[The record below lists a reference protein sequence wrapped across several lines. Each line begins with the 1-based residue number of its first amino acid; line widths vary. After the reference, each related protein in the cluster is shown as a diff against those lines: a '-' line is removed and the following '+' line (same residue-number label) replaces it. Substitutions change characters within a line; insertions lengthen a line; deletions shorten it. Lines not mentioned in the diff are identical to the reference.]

1 MKTESLTSNFPI
13 VCVGGSSA
21 DVDAYTLLLRN
32 LRPDLGI
39 AIVIVNHLSLL
50 NDRLLQELPNFT
62 TMPVEPITDGLSI
75 LRNRVYLSAEDR
87 DLHVQEG
94 VFRLKLLSKPTGWPD
109 VITVFLDSLAKHWN
123 GKLIAVIYSGYDGDG
138 AVALRCVKEAGGVVM
153 ARKAEATEQPD
164 MPLSAVATG
173 FVDFILSIEDIA
185 KEIERIALSELK
197 TARSVARE

>member
-1 MKTESLTSNFPI
+1 MKTESLKSSFPI
-13 VCVGGSSA
+13 ICVGGSSA

-75 LRNRVYLSAEDR
+75 LPNRVYLSAEDR

-109 VITVFLDSLAKHWN
+109 VITVFLDSLAKHWH

-164 MPLSAVATG
+164 MPLSAVASG
-173 FVDFILSIEDIA
+173 FVDFIFSIEDIA

-197 TARSVARE
+197 TVRSEARE